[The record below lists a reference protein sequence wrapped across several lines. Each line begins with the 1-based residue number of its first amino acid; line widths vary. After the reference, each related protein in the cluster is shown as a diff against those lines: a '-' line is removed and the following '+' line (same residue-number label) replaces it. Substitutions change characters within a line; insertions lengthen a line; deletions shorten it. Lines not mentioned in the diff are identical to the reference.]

1 MPSIL
6 SSKADKSSVLYE
18 GRARVSEISDIPGM
32 NESWQKRLARGIKAN
47 RLSQR
52 RVSLDAGMGP
62 GYVNS
67 LIKEGKDPTV
77 EHLIAVCRAAELSLS
92 WVLFGVEIS
101 AETEQL
107 MELLENAPKSKRES
121 LLNLL
126 KEET

>member
-1 MPSIL
+1 
-6 SSKADKSSVLYE
+6 
-18 GRARVSEISDIPGM
+18 M